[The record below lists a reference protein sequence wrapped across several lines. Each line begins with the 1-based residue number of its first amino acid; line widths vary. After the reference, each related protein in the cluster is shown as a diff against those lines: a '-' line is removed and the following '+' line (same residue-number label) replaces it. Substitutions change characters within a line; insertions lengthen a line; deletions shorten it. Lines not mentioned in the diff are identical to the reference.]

1 METYPNVFSFFLY
14 ILKSQDQIYCRI
26 SETILFHYSVIS
38 LWEEWY
44 HLFVPEGKHIAWHIG
59 DQ

>member
-14 ILKSQDQIYCRI
+14 ILKSQNQIYCRI
-26 SETILFHYSVIS
+26 SETILFHCSVIS
-38 LWEEWY
+38 LWAGRY
-44 HLFVPEGKHIAWHIG
+44 HLFVQKGKHIAWHIG